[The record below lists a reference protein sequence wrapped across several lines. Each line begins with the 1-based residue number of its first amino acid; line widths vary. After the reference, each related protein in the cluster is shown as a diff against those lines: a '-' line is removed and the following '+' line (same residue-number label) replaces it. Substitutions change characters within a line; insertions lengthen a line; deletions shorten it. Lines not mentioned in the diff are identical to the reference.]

1 MGVGLTSLLPKTF
14 TKITRVFFQR
24 KHKGGDNVP
33 ISPEEIKESSS
44 WWKVDEEEENHQ
56 VQQPHFQQEEWEF
69 ENNSTVDPDENSCHP
84 TRSGED
90 AAVLNCL
97 QALMP
102 IHKEREEEVLLQK
115 GDRELP

>member
-1 MGVGLTSLLPKTF
+1 MKRN
-14 TKITRVFFQR
+14 KITRS
-24 KHKGGDNVP
+24 NNP
-33 ISPEEIKESSS
+33 TSSKKNGS
-44 WWKVDEEEENHQ
+44 LKTIQLWK
-56 VQQPHFQQEEWEF
+56 
-69 ENNSTVDPDENSCHP
+69 PDENSCHP

-97 QALMP
+97 EALMP